1 MWPLSHSLAVLVLSP
16 TFVHLTE
23 HAHTHARTQKNAIVS
38 IKTIKSIKKS
48 YVQAFTLDFISRVG

>member
-38 IKTIKSIKKS
+38 IKTKKS